1 MNENDLNNFESENKS
16 AQSFTI
22 EPEKNT
28 SMKKTWWIRQLGRT
42 NSIKSTQRPK
52 GSRKTW

>member
-42 NSIKSTQRPK
+42 NSIKSTQRPQ